1 MKLFIRCGMFLCTA
15 VAASI
20 TLTGCGVSQKTIDT
34 YEAQL
39 KALETKGTPDSIL
52 SSVRV
57 YLSQVKGG
65 KQSAN
70 GTLARASLDSVKRYL
85 AAAEQW
91 YQMTIQTK
99 KPRVDSLLKYF
110 TAAKT
115 ALSGMQIK
123 EADSFLTTIDSYVK
137 KNWYMQAAVFADRLD
152 TLLPSLIKDEEVA
165 KKTGAQIIGTWSM
178 TKKHTENGA
187 NATEKSRVS
196 FTKNGAFEMN
206 EEMNGQTKPT
216 LREDWMFLT
225 QGTYA
230 MKGDTVLLSTQKEK
244 CVRQIYWN
252 LVDKKGK
259 QEWVKNEKKPYD
271 SIIKDGSKDRFLTFD
286 YLKENF
292 KK

>member
-1 MKLFIRCGMFLCTA
+1 MKLSIRFSVFLCTA
-15 VAASI
+15 VAVSI
-20 TLTGCGVSQKTIDT
+20 TIPGCGVSQKTIDT

-39 KALETKGTPDSIL
+39 KALEAKGTPDSIL

-57 YLSQVKGG
+57 YLSQAKGG
-65 KQSAN
+65 RQSAN
-70 GTLARASLDSVKRYL
+70 GTLAKASIDSVKRYL

-91 YQMTIQTK
+91 YQMTVQTK

-115 ALSGMQIK
+115 ALSGMQVK
-123 EADSFLTTIDSYVK
+123 EADSFLTIIDSYVK
-137 KNWYMQAAVFADRLD
+137 KNWYMQAAVFTDRLD
-152 TLLPSLIKDEEVA
+152 TLMPSLIKDEDVS
-165 KKTGAQIIGTWSM
+165 KKIGPQLIGTWIM
-178 TKKHTENGA
+178 IKKHTENGA
-187 NATEKSRVS
+187 NATEKSSVS
-196 FTKNGAFEMN
+196 FKKDGVFEMN
-206 EEMNGQTKPT
+206 EAMNGQTKPT
-216 LREDWMFLT
+216 LREDWLFLT
-225 QGTYA
+225 EGTYS
-230 MKGDTVLLSTQKEK
+230 MKGDTVLLATQKEK

-286 YLKENF
+286 YLKEKF